1 MSLLTTGLAA
11 TLSAPALSV
20 PAVSGRSVSAAE
32 QAAAWFAAYTVP
44 RHEKTV
50 ARQLEARHIE
60 SFLPLYTAMR
70 RWKNGCRVA
79 VAQPLFPGYIF
90 VHIARREAVKVLQ
103 APGVVCI
110 VGAGREPSPLPTA
123 EIESLRSAL
132 PLRRFEPHPYLV
144 AGEKVRIVSGSLM
157 GMAGVL
163 LRKKNDFRVVLT
175 LDLIQQSVA
184 VEIGIDEIEPLR

>member
-1 MSLLTTGLAA
+1 MSFVANGLAA
-11 TLSAPALSV
+11 ILP
-20 PAVSGRSVSAAE
+20 VSAVGRGGVSLSE
-32 QAAAWFAAYTVP
+32 QPATWFAAYTVP

-50 ARQLEARHIE
+50 ARQMEARHIE

-79 VAQPLFPGYIF
+79 VAQPLFPSYVF

-103 APGVVCI
+103 APGVVSI
-110 VGAGREPSPLPTA
+110 VSAGREPSPLPTA

-144 AGEKVRIVSGSLM
+144 AGEKVRIISGSLM
-157 GMAGVL
+157 GMVGVL
-163 LRKKNDFRVVLT
+163 LRKKSNFRVVLT

-184 VEIGIDEIEPLR
+184 VEIGSDEIEPFRQ